1 MNFVIVNKTE
11 YTPEEYLGQEDAPVF
26 HLDVM
31 TAEEAES
38 GIAAHL
44 KGSDYVSLYCKQ
56 IDGFSIN
63 GKAITTGAELVKLPQ
78 AFHWVNDLAAK
89 ILNLGLLEP
98 ESKND

>member
-44 KGSDYVSLYCKQ
+44 KASDYVSLYSKQ
-56 IDGFSIN
+56 IDGFPIN
-63 GKAITTGAELVKLPQ
+63 DKTIKTRAD
-78 AFHWVNDLAAK
+78 W
-89 ILNLGLLEP
+89 
-98 ESKND
+98 